1 MYYTYILQSELD
13 SSFYIGYT
21 TDLERRLSAHNSG
34 LSRYTKRK
42 IPWKLVYFESFEQ
55 KTEALNNKFNT
66 FTNLQSLHIRLVLV
80 ADYFDS

>member
-42 IPWKLVYFESFEQ
+42 IPWKLMYFESFEQ
-55 KTEALNNKFNT
+55 KTEALKRELFLKRQKNRAYYEH
-66 FTNLQSLHIRLVLV
+66 LISGSSV
-80 ADYFDS
+80 A